1 MEIKKFEELYNE
13 AASPAPSGGG
23 GVANATLGNT
33 GGMGAIV
40 APQPSS
46 IPGDV
51 AGSTKGSGDLPAYD
65 KGNHFGINTKKKKKK
80 KNKSK
85 ATKENRHLGNTN
97 DITSM
102 YVTKFTDWEKA
113 N

>member
-1 MEIKKFEELYNE
+1 MIVKYKNFILNEEQDG
-13 AASPAPSGGG
+13 SGSGDIAG
-23 GVANATLGNT
+23 GVAFATADNT

-65 KGNHFGINTKKKKKK
+65 LGKSFGFPNRKRKRRGK
-80 KNKSK
+80 KNGSGVKY
-85 ATKENRHLGNTN
+85 
-97 DITSM
+97 I
-102 YVTKFTDWEKA
+102 TKFSNWMYTKY
-113 N
+113 